1 MQKLIKK
8 LSGGTGLF
16 ILLALIAVLIMG
28 STAVIPRKSDL
39 NSTAE
44 KLSGE
49 SSKQIQGGKVSSGA
63 LLRANVIG
71 K

>member
-44 KLSGE
+44 KLSSE
-49 SSKQIQGGKVSSGA
+49 SSKPIQGGKVSSGA

>member
-49 SSKQIQGGKVSSGA
+49 SSKPIQGAKVSSGA

>member
-44 KLSGE
+44 KLSSE
-49 SSKQIQGGKVSSGA
+49 SSKPIQGAKVSSGA

>member
-49 SSKQIQGGKVSSGA
+49 SSKQIQGTKVSSGA

>member
-44 KLSGE
+44 KLSSE
-49 SSKQIQGGKVSSGA
+49 SSKQIQGTKVSSGA